1 MIRGPGPLQK
11 EAVKLALASELHRQ
25 TMHENTRLYIEARD
39 LRAMLRKVTH
49 ERDQLLRAIEQQ
61 EPKLEQYD
69 RLQEFMKAMQAE
81 GILT

>member
-1 MIRGPGPLQK
+1 MIGYRKNRPK
-11 EAVKLALASELHRQ
+11 SVNAAMHRALLRAIAKNVEL
-25 TMHENTRLYIEARD
+25 TDELFETRAARD
-39 LRAMLRKVTH
+39 ALMS
-49 ERDQLLRAIEQQ
+49 AIEQQ